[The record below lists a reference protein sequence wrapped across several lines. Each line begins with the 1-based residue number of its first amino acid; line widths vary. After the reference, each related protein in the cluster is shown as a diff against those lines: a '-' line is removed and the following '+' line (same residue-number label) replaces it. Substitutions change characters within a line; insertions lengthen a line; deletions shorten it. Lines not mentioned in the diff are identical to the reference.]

1 MTLVSFFGCT
11 FIAFGP
17 AFSMFVLTVAS
28 DAQQVIVLI
37 SSAFFWL
44 VSLLTSS
51 ILWTVVSP
59 LKHYLAF
66 SLVFSVLFQEL
77 FRFFFWILLRRA
89 EEGLQIM
96 TNSHSPLR
104 KIHFHYV
111 SGLGFGLMSGLF
123 AMVNILAEISG
134 PGTIGLA
141 GDDPHF
147 VVVSAFLTNCII
159 LLHTFWGVIFFN
171 GLDRKKWSYVCVV
184 VLSHLLV
191 SALTLFNKHHI
202 TWPAL
207 TVGHAVL
214 AITAVWSFFN
224 VGGSVDNLK
233 RSMKLSSLAT
243 TTDTT
248 DTETEAS

>member
-1 MTLVSFFGCT
+1 MSFFGCT

-44 VSLLTSS
+44 ISLLVSS
-51 ILWTVVSP
+51 IVWTVVTP
-59 LKHYLAF
+59 LKQYLAF

-77 FRFFFWILLRRA
+77 FRFFFWVLLRRA

-111 SGLGFGLMSGLF
+111 SGLGFGVMSGLF

-134 PGTIGLA
+134 PGTIGLQ
-141 GDDPHF
+141 GDNEHF
-147 VVVSAFLTNCII
+147 VVTSAFLTNCFI

-171 GLDRKKWSYVCVV
+171 GLDGKKWLSVGAVV
-184 VLSHLLV
+184 ACHLLV
-191 SALTLFNKHHI
+191 SSLTLFNRHQI
-202 TWPAL
+202 MWPSL
-207 TVGHAVL
+207 TVGYGIL
-214 AITAVWSFFN
+214 AATAIRSFFYA
-224 VGGSVDNLK
+224 GGSLDNLK
-233 RSMKLSSLAT
+233 NSVRAVGTSTA
-243 TTDTT
+243 
-248 DTETEAS
+248 ET